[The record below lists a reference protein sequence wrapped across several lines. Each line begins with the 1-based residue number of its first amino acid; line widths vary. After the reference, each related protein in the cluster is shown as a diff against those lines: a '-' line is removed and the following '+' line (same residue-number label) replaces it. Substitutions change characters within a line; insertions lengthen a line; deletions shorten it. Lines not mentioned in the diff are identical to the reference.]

1 MLIQKGLNYIFLGIG
16 MDRLKQNIKEWVKLD
31 EEMGELRKRMRALNQ
46 AKVALSEGLLSV
58 MKDQK
63 IDEFDLNNEG
73 KLVRQTKK
81 TKQPINKKQL
91 IASLSKYYEDEK
103 DAQKV
108 TDFILNSRQER
119 LSESI
124 CKK

>member
-1 MLIQKGLNYIFLGIG
+1 

-31 EEMGELRKRMRALNQ
+31 EETNLLRQKMKKLNQ
-46 AKVALSEGLLSV
+46 SKKELSV
-58 MKDQK
+58 LLLDIMKEKK

-73 KLVRQTKK
+73 KLIRQTKK

-91 IASLSKYYEDEK
+91 FTSLMKYYEDEEN
-103 DAQKV
+103 AQKI
-108 TDFILNSRQER
+108 TEYILNSRGEKF
-119 LSESI
+119 SETI

>member
-1 MLIQKGLNYIFLGIG
+1 
-16 MDRLKQNIKEWVKLD
+16 MDRLKQNIKDWVKLD
-31 EEMGELRKRMRALNQ
+31 EEMAELRKRMRALNQ
-46 AKVALSEGLLSV
+46 AKVALSEGLLTV

-63 IDEFDLNNEG
+63 IDEFDLNHEG

-81 TKQPINKKQL
+81 SKQPINKKQL
-91 IASLSKYYEDEK
+91 LTSLGKYYDDEK

-108 TDFILNSRQER
+108 TEFILNSRQEKM
-119 LSESI
+119 SESI

>member
-1 MLIQKGLNYIFLGIG
+1 MA
-16 MDRLKQNIKEWVKLD
+16 
-31 EEMGELRKRMRALNQ
+31 ELRNRIRSLNQ
-46 AKVALSEGLLSV
+46 AKKALSEGLLTI

-63 IDEFDLNNEG
+63 IDELDLNNDS
-73 KLVRQTKK
+73 KLIRQTKK

-91 IASLSKYYEDEK
+91 MASLSKYYEDET

-108 TDFILNSRQER
+108 TEFILNSRIER

>member
-1 MLIQKGLNYIFLGIG
+1 
-16 MDRLKQNIKEWVKLD
+16 MDRLKQNIKDWVKLD
-31 EEMGELRKRMRALNQ
+31 EEMAELRKRMRALNQ
-46 AKVALSEGLLSV
+46 AKVALSEGLLTV

-91 IASLSKYYEDEK
+91 LTSLSKYYEDEK

-108 TDFILNSRQER
+108 TEFILSSRQEKM
-119 LSESI
+119 SESI

>member
-1 MLIQKGLNYIFLGIG
+1 ME
-16 MDRLKQNIKEWVKLD
+16 RLKQNIKEWVKLD
-31 EEMGELRKRMRALNQ
+31 EEIAELRQRMRSLNQ
-46 AKVALSEGLLSV
+46 SKKALSEGLLV
-58 MKDQK
+58 IMKEQK

-73 KLVRQTKK
+73 KLVRQAKR

-91 IASLSKYYEDEK
+91 ITSLNKYYEDEK

-108 TDFILNSRQER
+108 TEYILNSRQER

>member
-1 MLIQKGLNYIFLGIG
+1 
-16 MDRLKQNIKEWVKLD
+16 MDRLKQNIKDWVKLD
-31 EEMGELRKRMRALNQ
+31 EEMAELRKRMRALNQ
-46 AKVALSEGLLSV
+46 AKHALSDGLLSV

-63 IDEFDLNNEG
+63 IDEFDLNHEG

-91 IASLSKYYEDEK
+91 IQSLSKYYDDER

-108 TDFILNSRQER
+108 TEFILNARQER
-119 LSESI
+119 LSETI

>member
-1 MLIQKGLNYIFLGIG
+1 MIIQKGLNYNFLGIE
-16 MDRLKQNIKEWVKLD
+16 MDRLKQNIKDWVKLD
-31 EEMGELRKRMRALNQ
+31 EEMCELRKRMRALNQ
-46 AKVALSEGLLSV
+46 AKVALSEGLLTV

-81 TKQPINKKQL
+81 SKQPINKKQL
-91 IASLSKYYEDEK
+91 LTTLSKYYDNEK

-108 TDFILNSRQER
+108 TEFILNSRQEKM
-119 LSESI
+119 SESI